1 MRDKSSGIGA
11 RLTELRQS
19 SAAGTHGKPRKAVRA
34 SDIAAAIEESMSA
47 VYGDVDPRPPIYEQL
62 YSPCVGSL

>member
-19 SAAGTHGKPRKAVRA
+19 SAAGAHGKPRKAVRA

-47 VYGDVDPRPPIYEQL
+47 VYEDVDQSPAIYMP
-62 YSPCVGSL
+62 YADCRTP